1 VALYYTLP
9 IRFGG
14 IGCDAR
20 NEAAVERIYKLKKRS
35 DNKSM
40 IVLLENENQINK
52 YVRHVPA
59 VAWDIIEFSEQ
70 PLTII
75 FEQAGSVAPAL
86 LGDNNS
92 LAIRICKDAFL

>member
-1 VALYYTLP
+1 MLASFKIGVALYYTSTDTVW
-9 IRFGG
+9 G

-52 YVRHVPA
+52 YVRPCA
-59 VAWDIIEFSEQ
+59 CCS
-70 PLTII
+70 
-75 FEQAGSVAPAL
+75 
-86 LGDNNS
+86 LGYY
-92 LAIRICKDAFL
+92 